1 MITLREGST
10 RVVAGDAQEMGGMI
24 DSALLQQMRLATS
37 FIEASQESKLAMPMT
52 QPALQALAEGLNCLV
67 EGRAKVSHS
76 VREMTRILKHS
87 NLKEVAFGCPGGLWM
102 ASVDQPEPLAC
113 QGV

>member
-10 RVVAGDAQEMGGMI
+10 RVVAGDAQDMGGMI

-37 FIEASQESKLAMPMT
+37 FIEASQEAKLALPIT
-52 QPALQALAEGLNCLV
+52 QAALHALAEGLNCLV
-67 EGRAKVSHS
+67 EGRAKVSQS

-87 NLKEVAFGCPGGLWM
+87 NLKEVAFGCPGGLWT
-102 ASVDQPEPLAC
+102 ASGDQPEVTVC
-113 QGV
+113 